1 VYSVSAFQVIGF
13 CPIVTRAVKPVP
25 NATTSRPGANAS
37 TAAIA
42 DAVTMGCR
50 MLGTA
55 TPVPRPMRSVA
66 SAIRAK
72 EIQISVYSEGESNN
86 QARSYPSFSAIWLC
100 STDWSPGGHA
110 KEIFGR
116 DMSRT
121 LS

>member
-1 VYSVSAFQVIGF
+1 MGLSGASSSSCIIWQAPPSISTTSPSSSLRTCRVYSVSAFQVIGF
-13 CPIVTRAVKPVP
+13 RPIVTRAVKPVP

-37 TAAIA
+37 TAATA

-72 EIQISVYSEGESNN
+72 EIQISVYSEGESNS
-86 QARSYPSFSAIWLC
+86 QARS
-100 STDWSPGGHA
+100 
-110 KEIFGR
+110 
-116 DMSRT
+116 
-121 LS
+121 